1 MPAPQQTD
9 ESAENNRGDK
19 IFFAAFMTGVAAIS
33 FGIGA
38 FVILAEVPPY
48 QSMKNAWRAGTALW
62 EQRTKYSSVE
72 RLDFWSPARTEE
84 TGVTINKADKTQK
97 GLTLYS
103 SGDGPHA
110 VLVDMDGNIVHEW
123 RMPFSEIHDE
133 TSPIPN
139 PQKDDFMHW
148 HTAKMAP
155 DGDLIVQ
162 YTAAGDTPY
171 GYGMAKIDR
180 DSKPVWKYLGTAHHD
195 FSIAPDGRI
204 YALTQEFRFNT
215 YDNRKQLTP
224 PRLDDFAV
232 ILSPEGKEIKRVSI
246 LDALINSS
254 YANMVDF
261 APYFSN
267 EDVLHTNTIQLITE
281 ETAQNFEQGKA
292 GDVVLSFRDLGII
305 AVLDMDAEKV
315 VWATRGPWLGQHD
328 PDVLPNGD
336 ILLFDNQGQLADPD
350 AGQSRVLQIDPAT
363 NGITWEYKGTAEHRF
378 DSNIRADQQRLP
390 NGNTL
395 ITESS
400 GGRLFEVTPEGEIVW
415 EYHNPI
421 RRDDPD
427 NPGQKLIPVVSQAER
442 ISDERAALYSDTNF
456 TPTSPDGEKQ

>member
-1 MPAPQQTD
+1 MPVPEQTD

-19 IFFAAFMTGVAAIS
+19 VFFAAFMTGIAAIS

-110 VLVDMDGNIVHEW
+110 VLIDMDGNIVHEW

-171 GYGMAKIDR
+171 GYGMAKLDR
-180 DSKPVWKYLGTAHHD
+180 NSKPVWKYLGTAHHD

-215 YDNRKQLTP
+215 YANRKQLTP

-378 DSNIRADQQRLP
+378 DSNIRADQQRLE

-400 GGRLFEVTPEGEIVW
+400 GGRLLEVTPEGEIVW
-415 EYHNPI
+415 EFHNPI

-427 NPGQKLIPVVSQAER
+427 NPGQKLIPVVSQSER

>member
-1 MPAPQQTD
+1 MPATVHNEEP
-9 ESAENNRGDK
+9 AENNRGDR
-19 IFFAAFMTGVAAIS
+19 IFFAAFMTGIAAIS
-33 FGIGA
+33 FGMGA
-38 FVILAEVPPY
+38 FIVLAEVPPY
-48 QSMKNAWRAGTALW
+48 QSMKNAFRAGTALW
-62 EQRTKYSSVE
+62 EQRTKYTDVE
-72 RLDFWSPARTEE
+72 RLDFWAPARTEK
-84 TGVTINKADKTQK
+84 TGVTIHDANKTQQ

-110 VLVDMDGNIVHEW
+110 VLIDMDGNVVHEW
-123 RMPFSEIHDE
+123 RMPFSKIHDE

-139 PQKDDFMHW
+139 PQKDGFMHW

-180 DSKPVWKYLGTAHHD
+180 NSKPVWKYLGTVHHD
-195 FSIAPDGRI
+195 FSIAPDGRV
-204 YALTQEFRFNT
+204 YALTQEFRFNK
-215 YDNRKQLTP
+215 YANRKQLTP

-246 LDALINSS
+246 LDAMINSS

-281 ETAQNFEQGKA
+281 ETAANFAHGKA

-305 AVLDMDAEKV
+305 AVLDMDVEKI

-350 AGQSRVLQIDPAT
+350 AGQSRVLQIDPKT
-363 NGITWEYKGTAEHRF
+363 NAITWQYKGTIEHKF
-378 DSNIRADQQRLP
+378 DSNIRADQQRLA

-395 ITESS
+395 ITEST
-400 GGRLFEVTPEGEIVW
+400 GGRLLEVTPDGEIVW
-415 EYHNPI
+415 EYLNPV

-427 NPGQKLIPVVSQAER
+427 NPGKKLIPILSQSER
-442 ISDERAALYSDTNF
+442 ISDDRAALFTDTGF
-456 TPTSPDGEKQ
+456 TPPSNDGEPR

>member
-1 MPAPQQTD
+1 MSGSDQEDQTAANNGGD
-9 ESAENNRGDK
+9 RVFISA
-19 IFFAAFMTGVAAIS
+19 FFVGIAAIS
-33 FGIGA
+33 FGLGA
-38 FVILAEVPPY
+38 FVVLAEVPPY

-62 EQRTKYSSVE
+62 EQRTKYTDVE
-72 RLDFWSPARTEE
+72 RLDFWAEARSDQS
-84 TGVTINKADKTQK
+84 GVTIHDANRAQN

-110 VLVDMDGNIVHEW
+110 VLIDMDGNIVHEW
-123 RMPFSEIHDE
+123 RMPFSMIHDE

-155 DGDLIVQ
+155 DGGLIVQ

-171 GYGMAKIDR
+171 GYGMAKMDR
-180 DSKPVWKYLGTAHHD
+180 DSNLVWKYLGTAHHD
-195 FSIAPDGRI
+195 FSIADDGRV

-215 YDNRKQLTP
+215 YANRKQLTP

-232 ILSPEGKEIKRVSI
+232 ILSPEGKEIKKVSI

-261 APYFSN
+261 APYFAN
-267 EDVLHTNTIQLITE
+267 EDILHTNTIQLIDAD
-281 ETAQNFEQGKA
+281 TAKNFAYGKE
-292 GDVVLSFRDLGII
+292 GDVVVSFRDLGII
-305 AVLDMDAEKV
+305 AVLDMDAEKI
-315 VWATRGPWLGQHD
+315 VWATRGSWLGQHD

-350 AGQSRVLQIDPAT
+350 AGQSRVLQIDPET
-363 NGITWEYKGTAEHRF
+363 NAITWQYKGTATHKF

-400 GGRLFEVTPEGEIVW
+400 GGRLFEVTPTGDIVW
-415 EYHNPI
+415 EFHNPI

-427 NPGQKLIPVVSQAER
+427 NPDKKLIPVVSQAER
-442 ISDERAALYSDTNF
+442 ITDARAALYRDTVPASN
-456 TPTSPDGEKQ
+456 TGDAQ

>member
-1 MPAPQQTD
+1 MPVSEQTD

-19 IFFAAFMTGVAAIS
+19 IFFAAFMTGIAAIS

-62 EQRTKYSSVE
+62 EQRTKYTNVE
-72 RLDFWSPARTEE
+72 RLDFWSPARTEK
-84 TGVTINKADKTQK
+84 TGVTINDATKTQK

-155 DGDLIVQ
+155 DGGLIVQ

-215 YDNRKQLTP
+215 YANRKQLTP

-254 YANMVDF
+254 FANMVDF
-261 APYFSN
+261 TPYFSN

-281 ETAQNFEQGKA
+281 ETAQNFAKGKA

-336 ILLFDNQGQLADPD
+336 ILLFDNQGQLADPQ
-350 AGQSRVLQIDPAT
+350 AGQSRILQINPET
-363 NGITWEYKGTAEHRF
+363 NGITWEYKGTAEQKF
-378 DSNIRADQQRLP
+378 DSNIRADQQRLA

-400 GGRLFEVTPEGEIVW
+400 GGRLLEVTPEGEIVW

-427 NPGQKLIPVVSQAER
+427 NPGQQLIPVVSQAER
-442 ISDERAALYSDTNF
+442 ISDERAALYRDTDF
-456 TPTSPDGEKQ
+456 TPTSTDGDNQ

>member
-1 MPAPQQTD
+1 MPAPEPADQSTQ
-9 ESAENNRGDK
+9 NNHGDK
-19 IFFAAFMTGVAAIS
+19 IFFAAFMTGIAAIS
-33 FGIGA
+33 FGLGA

-72 RLDFWSPARTEE
+72 RLDFWSPARTEK

-110 VLVDMDGNIVHEW
+110 VLIDMAGNIVHEW
-123 RMPFSEIHDE
+123 RMPFSEIYDE
-133 TSPIPN
+133 TSPITT

-180 DSKPVWKYLGTAHHD
+180 NSRPVWKYLGTVHHD

-204 YALTQEFRFNT
+204 YALTQQFRFNT
-215 YDNRKQLTP
+215 YANRKQLTP

-246 LDALINSS
+246 LDALINSN

-281 ETAQNFEQGKA
+281 ETARNFAKGKA

-305 AVLDMDAEKV
+305 AVLDMDAEKI

-336 ILLFDNQGQLADPD
+336 ILLFDNQGQLADPN
-350 AGQSRVLQIDPAT
+350 AGQSRILQIDPQT
-363 NGITWEYKGTAEHRF
+363 NAITWEYKGTADHKF
-378 DSNIRADQQRLP
+378 DSNIRADQQRLA

-400 GGRLFEVTPEGEIVW
+400 GGRLFEVTPDGEIVW
-415 EYHNPI
+415 EFHNPI

-427 NPGQKLIPVVSQAER
+427 NPGKKLIPVVSQSER
-442 ISDERAALYSDTNF
+442 ISDARAALYRDTDF
-456 TPTSPDGEKQ
+456 TPTSPDGDTQ

>member
-1 MPAPQQTD
+1 MPVPEQTD
-9 ESAENNRGDK
+9 KSAENNRGDK
-19 IFFAAFMTGVAAIS
+19 VFFAAFMTGIAAIS

-110 VLVDMDGNIVHEW
+110 VLIDMDGNIVHEW

-171 GYGMAKIDR
+171 GYGMAKLDR
-180 DSKPVWKYLGTAHHD
+180 NSKPVWKYLGTAHHD

-215 YDNRKQLTP
+215 YANRKQLTP

-254 YANMVDF
+254 FANMVDF

-378 DSNIRADQQRLP
+378 DSNIRADQQRLE

-400 GGRLFEVTPEGEIVW
+400 GGRLLEVTPEGEIVW
-415 EYHNPI
+415 EFHNPI

-427 NPGQKLIPVVSQAER
+427 NPGQKLIPVVSQSER

>member
-1 MPAPQQTD
+1 MSAPEKTS

-19 IFFAAFMTGVAAIS
+19 IFFAAFMTGIAAIS

-72 RLDFWSPARTEE
+72 RLDFWSPARTEK

-110 VLVDMDGNIVHEW
+110 VLIDMDGNIVHEW

-180 DSKPVWKYLGTAHHD
+180 NSKPVWKYLGTAHHD

-215 YDNRKQLTP
+215 YANRKQLTP

-281 ETAQNFEQGKA
+281 ETAENFAKGKA

-336 ILLFDNQGQLADPD
+336 ILLFDNQGQLADPE
-350 AGQSRVLQIDPAT
+350 AGQSRILQIDPET
-363 NGITWEYKGTAEHRF
+363 NGITWEYKGTAEQKF
-378 DSNIRADQQRLP
+378 DSNIRADQQRLA

-400 GGRLFEVTPEGEIVW
+400 GGRLLEVTPEGEIVW
-415 EYHNPI
+415 EFHNPI

-427 NPGQKLIPVVSQAER
+427 NPGKKLIPVVSQAER
-442 ISDERAALYSDTNF
+442 ISDERAALYRDTDF
-456 TPTSPDGEKQ
+456 TPTSTNGDTQ